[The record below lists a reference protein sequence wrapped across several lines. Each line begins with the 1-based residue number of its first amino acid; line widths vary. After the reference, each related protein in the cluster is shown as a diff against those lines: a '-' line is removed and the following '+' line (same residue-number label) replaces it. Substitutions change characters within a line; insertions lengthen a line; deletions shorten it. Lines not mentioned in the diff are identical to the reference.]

1 MMTVGEGE
9 VDGDGMVSG
18 RTGKVGPQNSPSAEG
33 EGHYYYYYYLAGDI

>member
-9 VDGDGMVSG
+9 VDGDG